1 MISFKT
7 QTNVVIVVFYFL
19 TKSKLRKKWVEVL
32 VRLNRKKNKTKKL
45 DLSDKELKIVVYD
58 EVI

>member
-7 QTNVVIVVFYFL
+7 QTNAVIVVSYFL
-19 TKSKLRKKWVEVL
+19 TKSKLWKKWVEVL
-32 VRLNRKKNKTKKL
+32 VRLNRKKKAKKL
-45 DLSDKELKIVVYD
+45 DLYDKELKIVVYD

>member
-7 QTNVVIVVFYFL
+7 QTNAVIVVFYFL
-19 TKSKLRKKWVEVL
+19 TKSKLWKKWVEVL
-32 VRLNRKKNKTKKL
+32 VRLNRKKKTKKL
-45 DLSDKELKIVVYD
+45 DLYDKELKIVVYD

>member
-32 VRLNRKKNKTKKL
+32 VRLNRKKKTRKL

>member
-7 QTNVVIVVFYFL
+7 QTNAVIGVFYFL
-19 TKSKLRKKWVEVL
+19 TKSKLWKKWVEVL
-32 VRLNRKKNKTKKL
+32 VRLNRKKKTKKL
-45 DLSDKELKIVVYD
+45 DLSDKELKIMVYD

>member
-7 QTNVVIVVFYFL
+7 QTNAVIVVFYFL
-19 TKSKLRKKWVEVL
+19 TKSKLWKKWVEVL
-32 VRLNRKKNKTKKL
+32 VRLNRKKKTKRL
-45 DLSDKELKIVVYD
+45 DLSDKELKIMVYD

>member
-7 QTNVVIVVFYFL
+7 QTNAVIVVFYCL
-19 TKSKLRKKWVEVL
+19 TKSKLWKKWVEVL
-32 VRLNRKKNKTKKL
+32 VRLNRKKKAKKL
-45 DLSDKELKIVVYD
+45 DLYDKELKIVVYD